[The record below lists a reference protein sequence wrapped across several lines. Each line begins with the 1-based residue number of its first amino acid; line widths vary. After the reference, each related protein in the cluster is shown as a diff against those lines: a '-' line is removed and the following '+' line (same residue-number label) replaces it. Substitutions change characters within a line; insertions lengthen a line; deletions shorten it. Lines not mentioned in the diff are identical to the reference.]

1 MPGAQGYK
9 ERNQIINAVMQ
20 RVEGELIIRNSN
32 WLKDKIERRSRKSK
46 SVTSKGVIMEVAHVY
61 IHISISL
68 SIYILSFFTFG
79 NLYTNVNSVNINTI
93 LYPEVASRIRV
104 MCMYGNM
111 RKRT

>member
-1 MPGAQGYK
+1 MPGAAGYK

-61 IHISISL
+61 IHIY
-68 SIYILSFFTFG
+68 IYIYIYYPSSHLAT
-79 NLYTNVNSVNINTI
+79 YT
-93 LYPEVASRIRV
+93 R
-104 MCMYGNM
+104 M
-111 RKRT
+111 

>member
-20 RVEGELIIRNSN
+20 RVESELIIRNSN

-61 IHISISL
+61 IHIY
-68 SIYILSFFTFG
+68 IYIYIHILSFFTFG